1 VSTSQIACRQKR
13 CSNGKTN
20 ICTPK
25 SLKRIEFKIKG
36 PQVVDECTSC
46 EPDLML
52 FNDAYLSL
60 SPTSSDKMPIEWDIT
75 SCQHHEPLA
84 IRFAEGANPWWISLQ
99 VINHNYPVL
108 DVWVRTPQTTMDDGN
123 WAKLEGKSYNFF
135 VSNQKL
141 NKVDVRIECSS
152 NQVVVLRNVTVGSG
166 STISADSNC

>member
-1 VSTSQIACRQKR
+1 
-13 CSNGKTN
+13 
-20 ICTPK
+20 
-25 SLKRIEFKIKG
+25 
-36 PQVVDECTSC
+36 
-46 EPDLML
+46 ML

-60 SPTSSDKMPIEWDIT
+60 SPTPSDKMPIEWDIT

-84 IRFAEGANPWWISLQ
+84 IRFAEGANPSWISLQ

-108 DVWVRTPQTTMDDGN
+108 DVWIRAPQKTMDDGN

-141 NKVDVRIECSS
+141 NRVDVRIQCSS

-166 STISADSNC
+166 STILAASNC